1 MTPDLSVNPAE
12 QTPNRDE
19 YDHQGGVMTIIREWM
34 DALIIAFILAMFVR
48 VFVVELFKIPTGSMT
63 PTLIGDFVAEEDV
76 DGDGRKDLIVR
87 GQSQILVFAD
97 KGERYEYD
105 DKLTESLPRKYNVD
119 QWIRDGF
126 FQPEYDRILV
136 NKFAY
141 WLGNPDRGD
150 VVVFKVPEA
159 IWDPAKP
166 IYIKRAVGLPGD
178 RISFNGRLKSDGK
191 EINSPE
197 FFQHQAYVDTVQ
209 TNYSGYARQDFVR
222 YQINGMSRLKIEEV
236 HVPDEGL
243 YVMGDNTHSSLDSR
257 YWGIVPLQN
266 LKGKAFFRYWPLKKI
281 KFIR

>member
-1 MTPDLSVNPAE
+1 
-12 QTPNRDE
+12 
-19 YDHQGGVMTIIREWM
+19 M

-209 TNYSGYARQDFVR
+209 TNYSGYARQ
-222 YQINGMSRLKIEEV
+222 
-236 HVPDEGL
+236 
-243 YVMGDNTHSSLDSR
+243 
-257 YWGIVPLQN
+257 
-266 LKGKAFFRYWPLKKI
+266 
-281 KFIR
+281 